1 MKAQMDN
8 KGKQFGKRQQDDA
21 DEPAAEQDGTA
32 FAQEQAAGAAL
43 SAEEAQSLKA
53 EAEKAKHYYDQ
64 WVRTTADLENYKKR
78 AARERTDA
86 IRFANEALIE
96 KLIPVLDNFDSALAA
111 TSAANDASTQSL
123 QTGINM
129 IYQQLKNA
137 LSEAGLEEIDAS
149 NKPFDPNWH
158 EALSQQ
164 PSADVPEGHV
174 LQQLR
179 KGYKLK
185 ERLLRAAGV
194 VVAKKP
200 AA

>member
-8 KGKQFGKRQQDDA
+8 MGKQAANQQDDS
-21 DEPAAEQDGTA
+21 DDPIAEQDGTA
-32 FAQEQAAGAAL
+32 LAPDEAGLTAEQAQGLKTEAG
-43 SAEEAQSLKA
+43 
-53 EAEKAKHYYDQ
+53 KAKHYYDQ

-111 TSAANDASTQSL
+111 TSAAGDKSLQSL

-129 IYQQLKNA
+129 IYQQLKSA
-137 LSEAGLEEIDAS
+137 LSDAGLEEIDAS

-164 PSADVPEGHV
+164 PSAEVPEGHV

-179 KGYKLK
+179 KGYKLR
-185 ERLLRAAGV
+185 ERLLRPAGV

>member
-8 KGKQFGKRQQDDA
+8 KGKHMGKQQHDA
-21 DEPAAEQDGTA
+21 DDPIAEQDGTA
-32 FAQEQAAGAAL
+32 LAQEHDDGASL
-43 SAEEAQSLKA
+43 SAAEAQGLKA
-53 EAEKAKHYYDQ
+53 EAQKAKHYYDQ

-78 AARERTDA
+78 ATRERQDA

-111 TSAANDASTQSL
+111 TSAASDASVQSL

-164 PSADVPEGHV
+164 PSPDVPEGHV

-179 KGYKLK
+179 KGYKLR
-185 ERLLRAAGV
+185 ERLLRPAGV

-200 AA
+200 TA

>member
-8 KGKQFGKRQQDDA
+8 MGKQTRNRQQDDP
-21 DEPAAEQDGTA
+21 DDPVAEQDGTA
-32 FAQEQAAGAAL
+32 LAQEQGDGAQ
-43 SAEEAQSLKA
+43 SAEQTQSLKA
-53 EAEKAKHYYDQ
+53 EAGKAKHYYDQ
-64 WVRTTADLENYKKR
+64 WVRAAADLENYKKR
-78 AARERTDA
+78 AARERHDA

-111 TSAANDASTQSL
+111 TSAANDASVQSL

-129 IYQQLKNA
+129 IYQQLKTA

-164 PSADVPEGHV
+164 PSSEVPEGHV

-179 KGYKLK
+179 KGYKLR
-185 ERLLRAAGV
+185 ERLLRPAGV

>member
-1 MKAQMDN
+1 MDN
-8 KGKQFGKRQQDDA
+8 MGKQTRSQPDDS
-21 DEPAAEQDGTA
+21 DDPIAEQDGTA
-32 FAQEQAAGAAL
+32 LAQDGAGLTAEQAQGLKTEAG
-43 SAEEAQSLKA
+43 
-53 EAEKAKHYYDQ
+53 KAKHYYDQ
-64 WVRTTADLENYKKR
+64 WVRAAADLENYKKR

-111 TSAANDASTQSL
+111 ATSAASDKSLQSL

-129 IYQQLKNA
+129 IYQQLKSA

-179 KGYKLK
+179 KGYKLRA
-185 ERLLRAAGV
+185 RLLRPAGV